1 MQPTPTR
8 KPGLILRMTDRAYAR
23 RGAEA
28 RSAAGLLADP
38 RARVPRERLGRLAV
52 LRVAPLLRRL
62 LHARPAGVLGLARA
76 EALGVHGVHLV
87 ALAAVLD
94 RAVARVLDV
103 VAGPGRE
110 LRRAAVVAADLHERR
125 VGGRQLLAARALHEQ
140 RRGGDQDDDAEED
153 GPGEKTPHAFL
164 IGRTGR
170 RR

>member
-1 MQPTPTR
+1 
-8 KPGLILRMTDRAYAR
+8 MTDRAYAR

-38 RARVPRERLGRLAV
+38 GARVPRERLGRLAV

-103 VAGPGRE
+103 VAGAGRE
-110 LRRAAVVAADLHERR
+110 LGRAAVRLADLHERL
-125 VGGRQLLAARALHEQ
+125 VGRGQVVAARALHEQ
-140 RRGGDQDDDAEED
+140 GADDDDGDERGED
-153 GPGEKTPHAFL
+153 GP
-164 IGRTGR
+164 
-170 RR
+170 